1 MSDFQYELIKICSRA
16 GKEYYHVYP
25 QEPMAFLSQDFGN
38 MNVINSHAKFSV
50 ISFPDCHVTVFA
62 SGRMLIENLPQ
73 NAEKRAREIIKEI
86 ISHSHQ

>member
-1 MSDFQYELIKICSRA
+1 MPDFQYKLIKICSRA

-25 QEPMAFLSQDFGN
+25 QEPIGFSSPDFRN
-38 MNVINSHAKFSV
+38 LNVKMSHPKFSV

-86 ISHSHQ
+86 ITHWL

>member
-1 MSDFQYELIKICSRA
+1 
-16 GKEYYHVYP
+16 VYP
-25 QEPMAFLSQDFGN
+25 QEPMAFLLQDFGN

>member
-1 MSDFQYELIKICSRA
+1 MSDFQYELIKICSRS

-25 QEPMAFLSQDFGN
+25 QEPIGFSSPDFGN

-62 SGRMLIENLPQ
+62 SGRMLIENLP
-73 NAEKRAREIIKEI
+73 ADSEKRARKIIKEI
-86 ISHSHQ
+86 ITHWL